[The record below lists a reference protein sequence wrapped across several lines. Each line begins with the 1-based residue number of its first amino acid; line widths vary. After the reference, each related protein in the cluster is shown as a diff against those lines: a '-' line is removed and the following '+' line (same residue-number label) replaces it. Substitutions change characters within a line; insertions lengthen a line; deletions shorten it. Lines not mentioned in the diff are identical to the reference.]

1 MGKIEDA
8 MASMARNLEEKTGT
22 SLTGWV
28 KRARSGKLD
37 KHGAIVSFLKTQH
50 GLGHGYANLVASA
63 ALAPANSARGADP
76 LDAIYAGSKAPLRV
90 LHEKLSAGID
100 KLGSSEKSPKKT
112 YISFRR
118 NKQFAM
124 LGPATTDAVELGL
137 NAKSLPPSAR
147 LKILAPGS
155 MCQYAVRISTPR
167 EIDAELMAWVRFAY
181 EAAG

>member
-8 MASMARNLEEKTGT
+8 MASMARNLEEKTGI
-22 SLTGWV
+22 SLAAWV

-37 KHGAIVSFLKTQH
+37 KHGAIVTFLKTRH
-50 GLGHGYANLVASA
+50 GLSHGYANLVASA
-63 ALAPANSARGADP
+63 ALATPNSARSADP
-76 LDAIYAGSKAPLRV
+76 LDGIYSGSKTPLRV
-90 LHEKLSAGID
+90 LHEKLSEGID
-100 KLGSSEKSPKKT
+100 RLGISEKSPKKT

-124 LGPATTDAVELGL
+124 LGPATKDAVELGL

-147 LKILAPGS
+147 LKKLAPGS
-155 MCQYAVRISTPR
+155 MCQYAVRISKPS